1 MATNSLV
8 NVNIDRLAE
17 QSLAY
22 LASNGIRLNDFSLN
36 LSGGVKDRGET
47 VKTRLA
53 ASLSTQDMSS
63 TKATGNSTLSAVDVT
78 LNQYH
83 GVVIGFNDLERS
95 YTDRALDEE
104 FVAPAIEALKEKI
117 VTDILALATTAN
129 GFDTNQIVST
139 VANFSADTCAN
150 AAKILSTNKVPHP
163 GRIAILSP
171 ALIESLVTDGAIQNA
186 AAFGD
191 NMAVTEGKVPKVH
204 GFGIKEY
211 TGSIPANAQNMVGLF
226 VHPQAFAIAAREIAE
241 PEPGTWF
248 GQFRSIVDPIS
259 GLPIQ
264 IRKYYNGTEQVVEW
278 SILYGVAK
286 GQVAAASRI
295 VTA

>member
-104 FVAPAIEALKEKI
+104 FVAPAIEALQEKI
-117 VTDILALATTAN
+117 VTDILAH
-129 GFDTNQIVST
+129 
-139 VANFSADTCAN
+139 FSADTCAN

-191 NMAVTEGKVPKVH
+191 NTAVTEGKVPKVH

-248 GQFRSIVDPIS
+248 GQVRSIVDPIS